1 MNDPS
6 PSRRSALVQPLPHN
20 LQYRM
25 VRSQYTIMPLVSKM
39 EAQRLKYLWYLLHYL
54 LHPSNVQLQSKQKQS
69 FTLHSLNQ
77 QPQPLLNARAL
88 SASAEI
94 PGFRPDP
101 HSLTLAPRSDLISH
115 HLLNISGQICALILD
130 IQTL

>member
-1 MNDPS
+1 MNDLS

-54 LHPSNVQLQSKQKQS
+54 LHPPNVQLQSEQKQS

-77 QPQPLLNARAL
+77 QSQPLLNAHAL
-88 SASAEI
+88 SASIEI
-94 PGFRPDP
+94 LGFCPDP
-101 HSLTLAPRSDLISH
+101 RSLAQRLNLISH
-115 HLLNISGQICALILD
+115 HLLNDSGRIHALIPD
-130 IQTL
+130 TQTLV